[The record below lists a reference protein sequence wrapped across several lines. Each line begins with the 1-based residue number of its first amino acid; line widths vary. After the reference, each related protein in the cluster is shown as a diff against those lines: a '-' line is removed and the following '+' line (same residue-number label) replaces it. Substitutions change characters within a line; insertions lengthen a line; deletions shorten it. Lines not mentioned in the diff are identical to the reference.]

1 MSIVR
6 IWRTKIDRKRA
17 DEYRRFANAQSLPM
31 FRAHRGFIGVVFG
44 ETEDERIVITF
55 WASREAAA
63 ALDAS
68 PLYRETVERIEATG
82 FVVGPS
88 TVEIFEVR
96 GGVIDG
102 TL

>member
-6 IWRTKIDRKRA
+6 IWRTKIDRERA
-17 DEYRRFANAQSLPM
+17 DEYRRFANDQSLPM
-31 FRAHRGFIGVVFG
+31 FGAHQGFIGVVFG
-44 ETEDERIVITF
+44 ENEDERVVITF

-68 PLYRETVERIEATG
+68 PLYRETVERIEASG
-82 FVVGPS
+82 FILSPS
-88 TVEIFEVR
+88 AVEIFDIH
-96 GGVIDG
+96 GGEFDG